1 MDTGLLVQIAG
12 TIIGPAI
19 GAIGAYVAIRSDL
32 AVLKVRIENH
42 DAALAQLARRA
53 DQAHERIDGVLQ

>member
-1 MDTGLLVQIAG
+1 MDTGLLVQIAS

-19 GAIGAYVAIRSDL
+19 GAVGAYVAIRSDL

-42 DAALAQLARRA
+42 DAALEQLARRA